1 MLVDIRP
8 DAKMRGEKAVDV
20 VASLGPVVE
29 ALREDTVDLSRV
41 RLVCDW
47 IQYRNNFRTV
57 VDARPILSAEPP
69 DGLLDDGNLAQ
80 TDEGD
85 LAQTKADHLELA
97 LDIRRCGELP
107 GTDQSGGLPLKELT
121 ARVLREHAD
130 PAAQQRLALEP
141 WQRTSGSLLWDFNAL
156 YWRALELWEE
166 ATGQR
171 YEQAL
176 PGGESD
182 ARNRG
187 AVRAMIGELF
197 DLWDSLAA
205 RNALPDEL
213 FVVEL
218 GVGNGNQAKVWLEEF
233 ARLDREHGT
242 EYYRRLHYLMCD
254 YSPHVLERARTAV
267 TEHGEHVSSLVLDA
281 TQPMTALAFL
291 RYKVFLVY
299 ISNVYDNLPTDE
311 ITQIGGRTYV
321 VQSRAYLAADDA
333 QRLATSVGAQTS
345 ALPGLIGK
353 LLKLGP
359 AMLAEAAPAH
369 LRDAAAAVEFW
380 RSTWDALRLAERYV
394 PLTDLDLY
402 LVAPTVSGETVRPL
416 LENSAGIRMQ
426 VSNGAAAS
434 FVSTLPLLH
443 PFGRLVCHDLFVTD
457 VQAFRTGFRGPG
469 KYDGSVV
476 NWVNGPLLAYIGRRK
491 GFDVSYAPFAHRTGT
506 NIVTMTAQVRE

>member
-1 MLVDIRP
+1 
-8 DAKMRGEKAVDV
+8 VDV

-57 VDARPILSAEPP
+57 VDARPILAAEPP
-69 DGLLDDGNLAQ
+69 DGLLDDD
-80 TDEGD
+80 TDGKPED
-85 LAQTKADHLELA
+85 LELA
-97 LDIRRCGELP
+97 LDIRRCADLAVAGP
-107 GTDQSGGLPLKELT
+107 SGGMPLKDLT

-130 PAAQQRLALEP
+130 PSARPRLALEP
-141 WQRTSGSLLWDFNAL
+141 WQRTSHSLLWDFNAL

-187 AVRAMIGELF
+187 AVRAMIGDLF
-197 DLWDSLAA
+197 AVWDSLAA

-233 ARLDREHGT
+233 ARLDHEHGT

-254 YSPHVLERARTAV
+254 YSPHVLERARVAV
-267 TEHGEHVSSLVLDA
+267 TAHSEHVSSLVLDA
-281 TQPMTALAFL
+281 TQAMTALAFL

-321 VQSRAYLAADDA
+321 VQSRAYLAGDEA
-333 QRLATSVGAQTS
+333 QRLAASVDAPTS

-359 AMLAEAAPAH
+359 AMLAEAAPDH
-369 LRDAAAAVEFW
+369 LPDTAAAVEFW
-380 RSTWDALRLAERYV
+380 RRAWDALRLAERYV

-402 LVAPTVSGETVRPL
+402 PVAPTVSGETVRPL
-416 LENSAGIRMQ
+416 LETSSGIRMQ

-457 VQAFRTGFRGPG
+457 LTAFRTAFRGPG

-476 NWVNGPLLAYIGRRK
+476 NWVNGPLLAFIGRRK
-491 GFDVSYAPFAHRTGT
+491 GFDVSYAPFAHRTGA